1 MLHEVRSSNQCLT
14 GRVFKTQILLLRKKK
29 FPTVNFCFYIILAVF
44 HLITFG
50 SIWAEILG
58 LRKIKESK
66 KSINF
71 EVDLIPASCYSSFPV
86 ANLKGNVFEDPLYS
100 PRVTVIAFIL
110 VKL

>member
-1 MLHEVRSSNQCLT
+1 MFDRQSFQNSDSS
-14 GRVFKTQILLLRKKK
+14 FKKK
-29 FPTVNFCFYIILAVF
+29 ISPTLNFCFYIILAVF

-58 LRKIKESK
+58 LREINESK

-71 EVDLIPASCYSSFPV
+71 EVDLIPASCDSSFPV
-86 ANLKGNVFEDPLYS
+86 ANLKGNVFEDTLYS